1 VKVCNWQRTGPIL
14 GRVVATGPAIGNSI
28 LLFVAEGVK
37 AKVYFRAR
45 AHHVK
50 GRTFLQVEDMK
61 MDFSVKDIKMGIEN
75 LHNGNTVLRKCLT
88 TWQSLIFLMED
99 VLLLSA
105 DMFVCKSNYFTE
117 LCV

>member
-1 VKVCNWQRTGPIL
+1 M
-14 GRVVATGPAIGNSI
+14 
-28 LLFVAEGVK
+28 LFVAEGVK

-75 LHNGNTVLRKCLT
+75 LHNGNAVLRKYLA
-88 TWQSLIFLMED
+88 TWQSFILLMKD

-105 DMFVCKSNYFTE
+105 DMFVCKSNSKLNSVSKHQIIIEYSICTIGR
-117 LCV
+117 

>member
-1 VKVCNWQRTGPIL
+1 ML
-14 GRVVATGPAIGNSI
+14 GRVEATGPAVGNCI

-45 AHHVK
+45 AHRVK
-50 GRTFLQVEDMK
+50 GRTFLQVDDMK

-75 LHNGNTVLRKCLT
+75 LHNGNAVLRKCLA
-88 TWQSLIFLMED
+88 TWQPLILLVED

-105 DMFVCKSNYFTE
+105 DMFV
-117 LCV
+117 

>member
-1 VKVCNWQRTGPIL
+1 M
-14 GRVVATGPAIGNSI
+14 
-28 LLFVAEGVK
+28 
-37 AKVYFRAR
+37 YFRAR

-75 LHNGNTVLRKCLT
+75 LHNGNAVLRKCLA
-88 TWQSLIFLMED
+88 TWQPFILLLEA

-105 DMFVCKSNYFTE
+105 DMFASLITKLN
-117 LCV
+117 CVSKHQIIIAYSKCTIRK